1 MNVDFEEA
9 KLNPSAAFKRP
20 ADVLAAPSL
29 SREQKIKVLRQ
40 WEYDARE
47 MDVAEEENMQG
58 GESGVELADVLAAL
72 DELDPDHDEVES
84 SPSKQGG
91 E

>member
-1 MNVDFEEA
+1 MDYNEA
-9 KLNPSAAFKRP
+9 KLNPAAAFDRP
-20 ADVLAAPSL
+20 ADVLGESSL
-29 SREQKIKVLRQ
+29 SREQKIEILRQ

-58 GESGVELADVLAAL
+58 GSRVELADVLNAL
-72 DELDPDHDEVES
+72 DRIDPDREERT
-84 SPSKQGG
+84 SPNKQGG

>member
-1 MNVDFEEA
+1 MDFNEV
-9 KLNPSAAFKRP
+9 KLDPSAAFQRP
-20 ADVLAAPSL
+20 ADVLAESSL
-29 SREQKIKVLRQ
+29 TREQKIEVLRQ

-58 GESGVELADVLAAL
+58 RSGVELSDVLEAL
-72 DELDPDHDEVES
+72 DQIDPDREERS
-84 SPSKQGG
+84 SPNKQGG

>member
-1 MNVDFEEA
+1 MDFNEA
-9 KLNPSAAFKRP
+9 KLDPSSAFDRP
-20 ADVLAAPSL
+20 ADVVTEAGL
-29 SREQKIKVLRQ
+29 SREQKIEILRQ

-58 GESGVELADVLAAL
+58 TSRVELSDVLEAL
-72 DELDPDHDEVES
+72 DKIDPDREEHT
-84 SPSKQGG
+84 SPNKQGG